1 MEIRICDECNSDFY
15 KEKSEMES
23 LCPECS
29 YILYDYLN
37 CEHVFEENNRCK
49 KCFWNGNTSDYI
61 NTLKDTNF
69 EK

>member
-15 KEKSEMES
+15 KERSEMES

-29 YILYDYLN
+29 HVLYDYPN
-37 CEHVFEENNRCK
+37 CEQIFGENNHCK
-49 KCFWNGNTSDYI
+49 KCFWNGNTSEYI

-69 EK
+69 DK